1 MEILKK
7 FEGIIDMI
15 IDFVMAIV
23 KVEFPEIGDVL
34 GE

>member
-7 FEGIIDMI
+7 FEGIINMI